1 MNVAIKGLGTYLPEK
16 ILTNHDL
23 EKMVDTSDEWIT
35 TRTGIKER
43 HIAAEGESASDMGA
57 VAAEIAMQKAGVKAE
72 DIDMIVVGTITPDQW
87 LPSTA
92 CFVQE
97 KIGAKNA
104 FAFDVQAACSGFI
117 YCTSV
122 AEQYIKAGTVKTALV
137 VNTEKLSS
145 IINWE
150 DRETCVLFGDGA
162 SAVVLQE
169 ATDGEK
175 GIMSSILKSDGA
187 YTHLLEIKYGGSNTP
202 LTAYNVE
209 EMMHKITMSGRE
221 VFKLAV
227 SSMTSVGKKAL
238 HVAGVDID
246 DIKYVIPHQAN
257 MRIISSIASRLK
269 LDLETRLYNNLP
281 LVGNTS
287 GVSIPLALADG
298 MEKGYIKKGDK
309 LLFVAFGGGLTWG
322 GMVVEI

>member
-23 EKMVDTSDEWIT
+23 EKLVDTSDEWIT
-35 TRTGIKER
+35 TRTGIKQR
-43 HIAAEGESASDMGA
+43 HIAAEGENASDMGA
-57 VAAEIAMQKAGVKAE
+57 VAAEIAMQDAGVTAE
-72 DIDMIVVGTITPDQW
+72 DIDMIVLGTITPDQL

-97 KIGAKNA
+97 KIGATNA
-104 FAFDVQAACSGFI
+104 FAFDVQSACSGFI
-117 YCTSV
+117 YCTSI

-137 VNTEKLSS
+137 INTEKLSS
-145 IINWE
+145 VTNWA

-162 SAVVLQE
+162 SAVVLQQAE
-169 ATDGEK
+169 DGEK

-187 YTHLLEIKYGGSNTP
+187 YTHLLEIKNGGSNTP
-202 LTAYNVE
+202 LTVNNVE

-227 SSMTSVGKKAL
+227 SRMTAVGKEAL
-238 HVAGVDID
+238 EQAGVDLE

-269 LDLETRLYNNLP
+269 LDVEKDLYNNLP

-298 MEKGYIKKGDK
+298 MAKGHIKKGDK